1 MSTQRGFLARI
12 RAVTKPDHAWSG
24 YAGLSMARLLAQ
36 VVGTALTVVSARVL
50 APGGRGEFVALSAT
64 AVLTAQTLNLGLSSS
79 LAVLFSRRP
88 ARIGLY
94 RRHLVRIA
102 FGWASVL
109 AVLAAALAWL
119 APGIGLPWWPLCVAW
134 VPLQLL
140 GLYQAAAL
148 VALQDAGALSRIELA
163 GRSSALVLG
172 CSSLLAFGSALF
184 PFLLA
189 VIAADALVA
198 TLGARRLARV
208 SPVAPARG
216 RQAVAFFRFAY
227 RMGLRAYPPLLLG
240 FLLIKSDVL
249 VLRLMRGAAETGVYS
264 IASQIVDVALI
275 LPTTIGALV
284 LASVVRAERPA
295 RELLRAM
302 RPAALAV
309 FGLALGM
316 LAFGH
321 WAILWVFG
329 RPFVGAY
336 PALVLLLPGFVA
348 LALQGLLGQYFAS
361 RGFPVFV
368 SVYWLIG
375 LIVNVSLNLLL
386 VPRFGFLAAAGSSS
400 VAYGLVFFLMLRR
413 FRAEY
418 AAEKIRGFSPGA

>member
-1 MSTQRGFLARI
+1 MSTRAWVEDRI
-12 RAVTKPDHAWSG
+12 RALAGPGGAWRG
-24 YAGLSMARLLAQ
+24 YAGLSTARLVAQ
-36 VVGTALTVVSARVL
+36 VVGTVLTVVSARVL
-50 APGGRGEFVALSAT
+50 APEGRGEFAALAAT
-64 AVLTAQTLNLGLSSS
+64 AVLTAQMLNLGLSSS

-94 RRHLVRIA
+94 RLYLVRIA
-102 FGWASVL
+102 VAWGLLL

-119 APGIGLPWWPLCVAW
+119 FPGRGLPWWPLCAAW

-148 VALQDAGALSRIELA
+148 VALQDARTLARIELT

-172 CSSLLAFGSALF
+172 VASLLAFGSALF

-189 VIAADALVA
+189 VIAADAVVA
-198 TLGARRLARV
+198 GLGARRLARV
-208 SPVAPARG
+208 SRIEPAERRRAG
-216 RQAVAFFRFAY
+216 AFFHAAY

-249 VLRLMRGAAETGVYS
+249 VLRLMRGATETGVYS

-284 LASVVRAERPA
+284 LASVVRSERPA

-309 FGLALGM
+309 GCLALGM

-368 SVYWLIG
+368 SVYWAIG
-375 LIVNVSLNLLL
+375 LVVNVTTNLLL
-386 VPRFGFLAAAGSSS
+386 VPRFGLLAAAGSSS
-400 VAYGLVFFLMLRR
+400 VTYALVFLLMLRR

-418 AAEKIRGFSPGA
+418 AAEGAR

>member
-1 MSTQRGFLARI
+1 MSTRGWIPDRI
-12 RAVTKPDHAWSG
+12 RALMSPGHAWRG
-24 YAGLSMARLLAQ
+24 YAGLSIARLVAQ
-36 VVGTALTVVSARVL
+36 VVGTVLTVVSARVL
-50 APGGRGEFVALSAT
+50 APEGRGEFAALSAT
-64 AVLTAQTLNLGLSSS
+64 AVLTAQMLNLGLSSS

-94 RRHLVRIA
+94 RRHLVHIA
-102 FGWASVL
+102 FAWACL
-109 AVLAAALAWL
+109 LAALAATLAWL
-119 APGIGLPWWPLCVAW
+119 TPSTGLPWWPLCAAW

-140 GLYQAAAL
+140 GLYQGAAL
-148 VALQDAGALSRIELA
+148 VALQDARALSRIELA

-172 CSSLLAFGSALF
+172 GTSLLAFGSALF

-198 TLGARRLARV
+198 TLGARRLAQV

-216 RQAVAFFRFAY
+216 RQAAAFFRFAY
-227 RMGLRAYPPLLLG
+227 RVGLRAYPPLLLG

-249 VLRLMRGAAETGVYS
+249 VLRLLRGATETGVYS

-284 LASVVRAERPA
+284 LASVVRSERPA
-295 RELLRAM
+295 TELLRVL

-309 FGLALGM
+309 GGLALAM
-316 LAFGH
+316 LVVGH

-368 SVYWLIG
+368 SVYWLLG
-375 LIVNVSLNLLL
+375 LIVNVTLNLLL
-386 VPRFGFLAAAGSSS
+386 VPRFGLLAAAGSSS
-400 VAYGLVFFLMLRR
+400 VAYGLVFLMMLRR

-418 AAEKIRGFSPGA
+418 AVEKVR

>member
-1 MSTQRGFLARI
+1 MSTERGFPGRI
-12 RAVTKPDHAWSG
+12 RAVMRPDHAWFG
-24 YAGLSMARLLAQ
+24 YAGLSLARFVAQ
-36 VVGTALTVVSARVL
+36 AVGTVLTVVSARVL
-50 APGGRGEFVALSAT
+50 APEGRGEFAALSAT
-64 AVLTAQTLNLGLSSS
+64 TVLIAQLLNLGLSSS

-94 RRHLVRIA
+94 RRHLVHIA
-102 FGWASVL
+102 FAWASFL
-109 AVLAAALAWL
+109 AALAAALAWL
-119 APGIGLPWWPLCVAW
+119 APGTGLPWWPLCAAW

-148 VALQDAGALSRIELA
+148 VALQDARALSRIELA

-172 CSSLLAFGSALF
+172 VASLLAFGSALL

-189 VIAADALVA
+189 VIAADFLVA
-198 TLGARRLARV
+198 ALGARRLAEV

-216 RQAVAFFRFAY
+216 RRAAAFFRFAY

-249 VLRLMRGAAETGVYS
+249 VLRWIRGASETGVYS

-284 LASVVRAERPA
+284 LASVVRSDRPA

-309 FGLALGM
+309 GGLALGM
-316 LAFGH
+316 LAFGY
-321 WAILWVFG
+321 WVILWVFG

-368 SVYWLIG
+368 SIYWLLG
-375 LIVNVSLNLLL
+375 LVVNVTLNLLL
-386 VPRFGFLAAAGSSS
+386 VPRFGLLAAAASSS
-400 VAYGLVFFLMLRR
+400 VAYALVFLLMLRR

-418 AAEKIRGFSPGA
+418 AVEKARRATE

>member
-1 MSTQRGFLARI
+1 MSPRGWILDRT
-12 RAVTKPDHAWSG
+12 RALTSSGHAWRG
-24 YAGLSMARLLAQ
+24 YAGLSMARLVAQ
-36 VVGTALTVVSARVL
+36 AVGTVLTVVSARVL
-50 APGGRGEFVALSAT
+50 APEGRGEFAALSAT
-64 AVLTAQTLNLGLSSS
+64 AVITAQLLNLGLSSS

-94 RRHLVRIA
+94 RRHLVHIA
-102 FGWASVL
+102 FVWGCLL

-119 APGIGLPWWPLCVAW
+119 APGTGLPWWPLCAAW

-148 VALQDAGALSRIELA
+148 VALQDANALSRIELA

-172 CSSLLAFGSALF
+172 GASLLVFGRALF

-189 VIAADALVA
+189 VIAADLLVA
-198 TLGARRLARV
+198 TLGARRLAEV

-216 RQAVAFFRFAY
+216 RRAVAFFRVAY

-249 VLRLMRGAAETGVYS
+249 VLRLIRGASETGVYS

-284 LASVVRAERPA
+284 LASVVRSERPA
-295 RELLRAM
+295 TELLRAM
-302 RPAALAV
+302 RPAAVAV
-309 FGLALGM
+309 GGLALGM

-368 SVYWLIG
+368 SIYWLLG
-375 LIVNVSLNLLL
+375 LVVNVTLNLLL
-386 VPRFGFLAAAGSSS
+386 VPRFGLLAAAGSSS
-400 VAYGLVFFLMLRR
+400 VAYGLVFLLMLRR

-418 AAEKIRGFSPGA
+418 AVEKARRVTG